1 MQTTAKVTTAGLNA
15 SATTAAWTVQA
26 LRAPPS
32 ALVSCVDKSA
42 EQTIALNSV
51 RCTVFGNLHSR
62 MPLVPTPALLKLLQ
76 ACDQWHFSESSRA
89 FTSLTGS
96 HYKFCRNSEGSRTP
110 TATMTSHSVLH
121 AHWTDGYTWCGARRF

>member
-1 MQTTAKVTTAGLNA
+1 VQTTAKVTTAGLNA

-89 FTSLTGS
+89 FTSLTGL
-96 HYKFCRNSEGSRTP
+96 HCKLLPNTEGTGLSCGT
-110 TATMTSHSVLH
+110 VLFF
-121 AHWTDGYTWCGARRF
+121 WQGGFARVQ